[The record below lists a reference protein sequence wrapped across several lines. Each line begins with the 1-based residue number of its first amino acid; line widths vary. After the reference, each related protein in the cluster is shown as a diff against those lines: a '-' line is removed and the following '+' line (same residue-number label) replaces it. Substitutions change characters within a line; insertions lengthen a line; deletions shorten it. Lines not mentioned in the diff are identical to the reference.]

1 MKKQQWKSVF
11 SCLLSAVMLLTML
24 PITASAAPADY
35 VWVGDIALHENEYL
49 AAGADAVV
57 TEKPAD
63 NYAHLANGVLTLH
76 NFSLEDLY
84 GLDLEGDLTLVLEG
98 KNSIVVVPDG
108 DYMGEGIYAESGDL
122 TIQGSG
128 SLSIDAYD
136 AICLYDGDLTVNN
149 TTLNITAEDDG
160 IYVLY
165 GTLTINNSTLNIESF
180 DDEGLDV
187 GAGKLIINGGKITI
201 NAGDH
206 GIEVDPVYSEDPNEY
221 ELGQKDLARISGA
234 VLDIT
239 AYDEGIDVEGD
250 LEINGSTITIH
261 DADIGLDGGGDIT
274 VSESTLNITCR
285 DNALESSANL
295 TITDSSITVDST
307 NIGLYGDDSVTVDSK
322 TLVSIEAD
330 EAVVCTYGS
339 LDIPAAW
346 GQIGSF
352 AGEEDT
358 ERLFLV
364 DADGNPLTTLTNYFA
379 PSAAPA
385 GNYWLA
391 VLLHKYNTT
400 CPITVLTTD
409 GGSVEGDR
417 TVKYGRSATF
427 TITPDEGFIIADV
440 LVNGKSVGAV
450 ESYTFKKVRRA
461 QQIEV
466 IFAPDPAAVTET
478 PAEDIVDPMYSGE
491 NAA

>member
-1 MKKQQWKSVF
+1 M
-11 SCLLSAVMLLTML
+11 
-24 PITASAAPADY
+24 
-35 VWVGDIALHENEYL
+35 
-49 AAGADAVV
+49 
-57 TEKPAD
+57 
-63 NYAHLANGVLTLH
+63 
-76 NFSLEDLY
+76 
-84 GLDLEGDLTLVLEG
+84 LEGE
-98 KNSIVVVPDG
+98 NSIVVIPSE
-108 DYMGEGIYAESGDL
+108 DYLGEGIYVDAGHL

-128 SLSIDAYD
+128 SLSIDAHD
-136 AICLYDGDLTVNN
+136 AIYLYDGDLTVNN

-165 GTLTINNSTLNIESF
+165 GTLTINNSTLNIEAF

-187 GAGKLIINGGKITI
+187 EEGKLIINGGKITI

-239 AYDEGIDVEGD
+239 AYDEGIDTDGD

-261 DADIGLDGGGDIT
+261 DADIGLDSGSDIT

-285 DNALESSANL
+285 DNALESNANL

-307 NIGLYGDDSVTVDSK
+307 DIGLFSYGSVTVDSK
-322 TLVSIEAD
+322 TSVSIEAD
-330 EAVVCTYGS
+330 ITVVRAYGS

-352 AGEEDT
+352 VEGDGSV
-358 ERLFLV
+358 RLFLV
-364 DADGNPLTTLTNYFA
+364 DADGNPLTTLTNDVA

-385 GNYWLA
+385 GSYWLA

-417 TVKYGRSATF
+417 TVKYGRNATF